1 MGQEFPRSKD
11 DVTVRCDPCARDLGP
26 AAPALAL
33 CSRNGDGWYFMALER
48 LNVRRQT
55 PEQTGEQHTRQ
66 VSNLNRPPS
75 RVYGYVQRPRTR
87 GADFICR
94 RCGHRPRISRQALC
108 ELAEQAVAARRH
120 DAYI

>member
-1 MGQEFPRSKD
+1 
-11 DVTVRCDPCARDLGP
+11 VRCDPCARDLGP

-48 LNVRRQT
+48 LRVRRQT
-55 PEQTGEQHTRQ
+55 PEQAGEQHTRQ
-66 VSNLNRPPS
+66 VSNSNRPPS
-75 RVYGYVQRPRTR
+75 RVYGYVQRYRTR

-94 RCGHRPRISRQALC
+94 RCGHRPRISRRALY
-108 ELAEQAVAARRH
+108 ELAEQATAARRH